1 MTAAATAPTTALT
14 TAPMI
19 AGAVS
24 HRHLFASLSRAALT
38 IAWLLCLAL
47 WALPLHAQNRAFFD
61 RDRIA
66 LDETVLL
73 TIQAE
78 GITQGP
84 PDFGEF
90 LRDFRIVNLTS
101 EPQMEMVN
109 GRMSVRI
116 RLLLE
121 LQPTREGVID
131 VPPFRVGGETIGP
144 FRLTVLPPRNA
155 PSTEPPP
162 QVVSED
168 GPPVMLQSTIEAGPA
183 YVQQSV
189 GYVVRLYFEP
199 SKLID
204 GKLDQ
209 AAPEG
214 ASLLRVGD
222 DIESDRM
229 IGGRQFRVV
238 ERRFLVVPNRP
249 GRVQV
254 PAPKFEGRGISSMFD
269 EMFGNGGGR
278 GAIKVNGESRSV
290 QVRPIPTNAPQPWL
304 PVRSVTLRY
313 LAAERAPRV
322 GEATK
327 VTVEMVVDGA
337 NAVMLPELQ
346 LTVDG
351 DAQVFSEPAQT
362 DEGFVDDR
370 PRARMVREF
379 SVVPAKSGA
388 LRVAGPRLVWWDVQ
402 AGVARTASLPDLR
415 FDVAPATGTA
425 TPVPAK
431 GGTPAGAGSD
441 DASYVSDLLERFGRD
456 PIGMTSV
463 ATLAALWAMTLAWAL
478 RLWLERRRNSRVRNA
493 ASASVVRG
501 YDAFAY
507 KRLFDN
513 GTLVEIAAALCAMAQ
528 PAAKDLDHLRA
539 MLDDPAQR
547 AAIDALQR
555 ARWSDGAIIEARAQL
570 RSAFADGPRWRTA
583 RVSSAPS
590 MLPPLYPEP

>member
-1 MTAAATAPTTALT
+1 MTASMTALMAART
-14 TAPMI
+14 I
-19 AGAVS
+19 AY
-24 HRHLFASLSRAALT
+24 RHAFASLSRATLAM
-38 IAWLLCLAL
+38 AWLLCLAL
-47 WALPLHAQNRAFFD
+47 CALPLHAQNRAFFD

-73 TIQAE
+73 TIQVE
-78 GITQGP
+78 GMTQGP

-90 LRDFRIVNLTS
+90 LRDFRIVNLTT

-131 VPPFRVGGETIGP
+131 VPPFRVGGETVGP

-155 PSTEPPP
+155 PSTAPPP
-162 QVVSED
+162 QAVSED
-168 GPPVMLQSTIEAGPA
+168 GPPVMLQSIIEAGPA

-209 AAPEG
+209 APPQG

-222 DIESDRM
+222 DVESNRM
-229 IGGRQFRVV
+229 IDGRQFRVI

-254 PAPKFEGRGISSMFD
+254 PAPKFEGRGIFSVFD
-269 EMFGNGGGR
+269 DIFGNGGGGR
-278 GAIKVNGESRSV
+278 GAIKVSGEARSV
-290 QVRPIPTNAPQPWL
+290 QVRPIPANAPQPWL

-346 LTVDG
+346 LKVDG
-351 DAQVFSEPAQT
+351 DAQVFPEPAQT

-379 SVVPAKSGA
+379 SIVPAKSGA

-415 FDVAPATGTA
+415 FDVAPTTGSA
-425 TPVPAK
+425 MPVPAK
-431 GGTPAGAGSD
+431 GGVLAGARPENASD
-441 DASYVSDLLERFGRD
+441 GKGLLERFVRD
-456 PIGMTSV
+456 PIGITTI
-463 ATLAALWAMTLAWAL
+463 ATLAVLWAMTLAWAW
-478 RLWLERRRNSRVRNA
+478 RLWSERRRGRMRNA
-493 ASASVVRG
+493 ASAPVVRG

-507 KRLFDN
+507 KRLFDS
-513 GTLVEIAAALCAMAQ
+513 GTLAEIAAALCAMAQ
-528 PAAKDLDHLRA
+528 PAAKDLDQLRT

-555 ARWSDGAIIEARAQL
+555 ARWSDGAIIETRAQL
-570 RSAFADGPRWRTA
+570 RSAFADGPRLRSAHVSRT
-583 RVSSAPS
+583 PS
-590 MLPPLYPEP
+590 MLPPLYPEA

>member
-1 MTAAATAPTTALT
+1 MTPSMTSPTTARAL
-14 TAPMI
+14 
-19 AGAVS
+19 S
-24 HRHLFASLSRAALT
+24 HRHGFESLKRTLAA
-38 IAWLLCLAL
+38 IAWLLCFVLC
-47 WALPLHAQNRAFFD
+47 ALPLHAQNRAFFD

-73 TIQAE
+73 TIQSE

-84 PDFGEF
+84 PDFAAF
-90 LRDFRIVNLTS
+90 LRDFRIVNLTT

-131 VPPFRVGGETIGP
+131 VPPFSVGGETVGP
-144 FRLTVLPPRNA
+144 FRLTVLPPRNV
-155 PSTEPPP
+155 PSTAPPP
-162 QVVSED
+162 PAAAEGDS
-168 GPPVMLQSTIEAGPA
+168 PVMLQSTIEAGPA

-209 AAPEG
+209 APPQG

-222 DIESDRM
+222 DVESERM
-229 IGGRQFRVV
+229 IGGRQFRMV

-254 PAPKFEGRGISSMFD
+254 PAPKFEGRGVFSVFD
-269 EMFGNGGGR
+269 DMFGNGSGSGR
-278 GAIKVNGESRSV
+278 GAIKVNGESRSI
-290 QVRPIPTNAPQPWL
+290 QVRPIPANAPQPWL

-327 VTVEMVVDGA
+327 VTVEMVADGA
-337 NAVMLPELQ
+337 NAVMLPELK

-370 PRARMVREF
+370 PRARTVREF
-379 SVVPAKSGA
+379 SVVPEKPGA

-415 FDVAPATGTA
+415 FDVAPATGSA
-425 TPVPAK
+425 MPVTAK
-431 GGTPAGAGSD
+431 GGLPASARTD
-441 DASYVSDLLERFGRD
+441 DASSDKGLLERFSRD
-456 PIGMTSV
+456 PIGITSI

-478 RLWLERRRNSRVRNA
+478 RLWLERRRGNRMRNA
-493 ASASVVRG
+493 GSAPVVRG

-513 GTLVEIAAALCAMAQ
+513 GTLVEIAAALCAMPQ
-528 PAAKDLDHLRA
+528 PAAKDLDQLRA

-555 ARWSDGAIIEARAQL
+555 ARWSDGAIVEARAQL
-570 RSAFADGPRWRTA
+570 RSAFADGPRWRSA
-583 RVSSAPS
+583 RVDRTPS
-590 MLPPLYPEP
+590 MLPPLYPES